1 MNVCRYVC
9 STCHLRQR
17 FQAHILSLQH
27 ARRGFSVSR
36 TAQDQ
41 QQEEQ
46 HSHGNGQR
54 RQFQYGQP
62 GAANEQPIRGRYSR
76 RPLQPDQL
84 LQQLSTPQPKDK
96 YRTQS
101 LPGPAL
107 PPELQDLLRRFLDIR
122 TSDRSPLDASWPL
135 LQRLAASPD
144 ARLLSKRREFVTP
157 YKHLIIHMSRKTITG
172 PTAQENVVSGEGRG
186 FLRPSDIIA
195 LHDRFG
201 IDLGETWAKVLWR
214 ISKNLLGMRAR
225 GLPEN
230 SQRLYLDELVTIW
243 SLALR
248 ARLQRHRGETTSS
261 GSNGKLDWTFLP
273 PIHIF
278 TEMLHRSR
286 RGSAKL
292 FLEDGLQMLLP
303 EVKDQ
308 RISELAA
315 KSESDEV
322 YDYASAAI
330 ITLDAL
336 RMASAQL
343 RDSSEADTVSEMYGQ
358 FIEVLETVFKV
369 LPSVMPPAVAH
380 FIDAGADGAKKNH
393 MRQVLRRVGVDMG
406 EVRLPKAEEQL
417 ASTPATFSANVS
429 DSVGVADR
437 EKVVDDIRSEPSAA
451 HEKAEEAHMTPM
463 LEGQRAVVL
472 YAHEAGDAA
481 EMSVQEGQHVVLIE
495 DDDGSGWINVRIEM
509 PGDDL
514 TMQGFIPASYVEIIG
529 SRATAAQSEELGSPS
544 QHGETSFEPSDPSAE
559 EVSTI
564 AQGAPQTAQTQPQDV
579 ASRNSASPVDAD
591 EIADRFV
598 NLRIKRLGQAMQKH
612 SLTLADSIKRE
623 VIDFDSRASSPP
635 LRDQMYEHLLLAL
648 LALHNPTA
656 ALGVWKHFT
665 QTLGRS
671 PTVKTYTVMMQG
683 AQHVRDVQGV
693 ERFWSEMGK
702 AGVRPDVNAWT
713 TRIFGLIRGGWVAEG
728 MGAVEE
734 MGRRWLIAA
743 AEEKQRMDGRP
754 VGGQGGRRGRHQT
767 QQPAA
772 LSLAEATK
780 LFPGDINGVPRPS
793 QVAMNAAISS
803 LATRDDKQIPKV
815 LAWGRSFG
823 IKPDQTTYNALL
835 NICMRHG
842 RFEEAEGILTRMRE
856 EGIETSGDTW
866 TVLLTLVFERGQ
878 LDDLSKEE
886 VQEKIMTLITSLE
899 EGSGGKPLDSKSY
912 ALVID
917 RLLKRHDNTEA
928 ANAVLAHMLSMNA
941 TPSPHIYTILMTSY
955 LSPPRSSTS
964 ADFNNEAQFQRPPD
978 FEAAGALW
986 QHIQAANGGRGAPVD
1001 AIFYDR
1007 VIEAYATHS
1016 RSLGSTKELTY
1027 FLNHMRSR
1035 GLRPGWRALELASRA
1050 LAEFGE
1056 WGRVMELVDLA
1067 RRDAGGGGE
1076 GGFLVGQRSFGARGF
1091 WEFVVGTG
1099 LLSEE
1104 GVSSVEQVMMG
1115 KSGLGGPLGREGERR
1130 RMRGGR

>member
-17 FQAHILSLQH
+17 FQAHILSLQQ

-36 TAQDQ
+36 TVQDQ
-41 QQEEQ
+41 QQ

-62 GAANEQPIRGRYSR
+62 EAANGQPIRGRYSR
-76 RPLQPDQL
+76 QPLQPDQL
-84 LQQLSTPQPKDK
+84 LQQLSTPQSKDK
-96 YRTQS
+96 YQIQS

-107 PPELQDLLRRFLDIR
+107 PPELHDLLRRFLDVR
-122 TSDRSPLDASWPL
+122 KSDRSPLDASWPL
-135 LQRLAASPD
+135 LQQLAASPD
-144 ARLLSKRREFVTP
+144 ARLLSKRRDFVPP

-172 PTAQENVVSGEGRG
+172 PTAQENVVNGEGRG

-225 GLPEN
+225 GLPEK
-230 SQRLYLDELVTIW
+230 SQRLNLDELVTIW
-243 SLALR
+243 NLALR

-308 RISELAA
+308 RTFELAA
-315 KSESDEV
+315 KSEPDEV
-322 YDYASAAI
+322 YDYTSAAI

-358 FIEVLETVFKV
+358 FIEVLETVFRV
-369 LPSVMPPAVAH
+369 LPSAMPPAVAH
-380 FIDAGADGAKKNH
+380 FLDAGADGAKKND
-393 MRQVLRRVGVDMG
+393 MRRVLRGVGVDTG
-406 EVRLPKAEEQL
+406 EVDLLKAEEQL
-417 ASTPATFSANVS
+417 ASTPAASSANTS
-429 DSVGVADR
+429 DSVRVAGR
-437 EKVVDDIRSEPSAA
+437 EKVVDDIKSEPIVAQ
-451 HEKAEEAHMTPM
+451 EKAEEAHMTPM

-472 YAHEAGDAA
+472 YAHEAGDAG
-481 EMSVQEGQHVVLIE
+481 EISVQGGQHVVLIE
-495 DDDGSGWINVRIEM
+495 DDDGSGWINVRIEVS
-509 PGDDL
+509 GDDL
-514 TMQGFIPASYVEIIG
+514 AIQGFIPANYIQTDDP
-529 SRATAAQSEELGSPS
+529 RAYDALSAELDSTS
-544 QHGETSFEPSDPSAE
+544 LDGETSSEPSRPSAE
-559 EVSTI
+559 EASTI
-564 AQGAPQTAQTQPQDV
+564 AQSAPQTAQTQPQDV
-579 ASRNSASPVDAD
+579 ASRRSVSPVDAD

-598 NLRIKRLGQAMQKH
+598 NLRINRLGQAMQKH

-623 VIDFDSRASSPP
+623 VLDFDSRASSPA
-635 LRDQMYEHLLLAL
+635 LRDQIYEHLLRAL

-656 ALGVWKHFT
+656 ALEVWKHFT

-702 AGVRPDVNAWT
+702 AEVRPDVNAWT

-743 AEEKQRMDGRP
+743 AEEKQRMDGRS
-754 VGGQGGRRGRHQT
+754 VGGQGGRRGRHQA

-772 LSLAEATK
+772 LSLAEATM
-780 LFPGDINGVPRPS
+780 LFPSDINGVPRPS
-793 QVAMNAAISS
+793 QIAMNAAISA
-803 LATRDDKQIPKV
+803 LATRDDKQIPSV

-878 LDDLSKEE
+878 LEDLSKEE
-886 VQEKIMTLITSLE
+886 VREKVMTLITSLE
-899 EGSGGKPLDSKSY
+899 EGSGQPLDSKSY

-928 ANAVLAHMLSMNA
+928 ANTVLAHMLSMNL

-955 LSPPRSSTS
+955 LSPTQFSTS
-964 ADFNNEAQFQRPPD
+964 ADFNDEAQFQRPPD
-978 FEAAGALW
+978 FEAASALW
-986 QHIQAANGGRGAPVD
+986 QHIQSANGGRGAPVD

-1007 VIEAYATHS
+1007 VIEAYATYS
-1016 RSLGSTKELTY
+1016 RSPGSTKELTY

-1050 LAEFGE
+1050 LAESGE
-1056 WGRVMELVDLA
+1056 WGRVMDLVDLA
-1067 RRDAGGGGE
+1067 RRGAGSGGE
-1076 GGFLVGQRSFGARGF
+1076 GGFLVGQRNFGARGF

-1099 LLSEE
+1099 LLREE

-1115 KSGLGGPLGREGERR
+1115 KSGMGGPLGRERERR
-1130 RMRGGR
+1130 RRVGR